1 MVKQALS
8 DSKVYVAIE
17 YKNWDITLLL
27 SVYSVGHNRSSG
39 TTTPKV
45 LFKLLI
51 YKLDKV
57 NHWLFNLSEIWLPDV
72 SEE

>member
-1 MVKQALS
+1 MVKQAFS
-8 DSKVYVAIE
+8 DSKVYVAVK

-27 SVYSVGHNRSSG
+27 SVYNVGQNRSSG
-39 TTTPKV
+39 TTGPEV

-57 NHWLFNLSEIWLPDV
+57 NH
-72 SEE
+72 